1 MEKLYE
7 FYTQHFVSRVDSN
20 LRVTNLRVTNLRV
33 TNLRV
38 TNLRVTNLR
47 VTNLRVTNLRVTNLR
62 VMNLRVT
69 NIRVTNLR
77 LTNLRVTN
85 LRVTNLRVT
94 NLRVTNLRV
103 TNLRVTNL
111 RACNAVQTAIA
122 ASSNS
127 KLLNA
132 PPPLV
137 DAAEVSLPR
146 PYRSALSQLRSGY
159 CVALN
164 DYQFR
169 VGGSLTATCPEC
181 TTADQTVPHIFACPA
196 HPTYLSLEDLWYDPV
211 GVAGYISSLP
221 SFNYL
226 PPMGRPPPEPPP

>member
-1 MEKLYE
+1 MNSGPRAIRHTL
-7 FYTQHFVSRVDSN
+7 QSRYYHDIRPFLVDN
-20 LRVTNLRVTNLRV
+20 VIPIAMRKHT
-33 TNLRV
+33 
-38 TNLRVTNLR
+38 
-47 VTNLRVTNLRVTNLR
+47 
-62 VMNLRVT
+62 
-69 NIRVTNLR
+69 
-77 LTNLRVTN
+77 LTTLH
-85 LRVTNLRVT
+85 
-94 NLRVTNLRV
+94 
-103 TNLRVTNL
+103 
-111 RACNAVQTAIA
+111 CNAVQTAIA

-169 VGGSLTATCPEC
+169 IGGSLTAICPEC
-181 TTADQTVPHIFACPA
+181 TSADQTVPHIFACPA
-196 HPTYLSLEDLWYDPV
+196 HPTYLSLEDLWTDPV